1 MGIDKLSGTTRIDH
15 YEDVADCVQIDP
27 ETRPS
32 AIGPPFTGHFRIQA
46 DTPRAIQAYQP
57 TFKPEKAGTSPRITH
72 AKKEPTPHSRL
83 NLEIGRN
90 IYDQSGK
97 EVSSTKDKK
106 ANGDDATSSG
116 RASAE
121 ASTKVLEDIAKEN
134 KKACFC
140 SSCGIDCTR
149 VRYHF
154 AKQSSSAAGTANSN
168 TQYDI
173 CPACFVHHR
182 YPHENLNYEKLED
195 PDYSRVPDRDSPWSD
210 KEVLLLL
217 EALEEDSDDWNRIS
231 DYVGT
236 RTREECVVKFLSME
250 IEDKYLESEPDTFG
264 ALDAGRVPFN
274 QSDNPVMSVV
284 SFLAGMADP
293 SVAAA
298 TAGRWVDETR
308 KNLQQRLE
316 NGVGGQTIADTTTG
330 AEGKGKTSSI
340 QKLDLA
346 TASDAMDVDQNTSS
360 PQASDSN
367 AIARHDA
374 SKTSNPLPTLALAA
388 SAARASALASNEE
401 RQHTQLISAALNSS
415 LQKLE
420 LKLKQF
426 REMEEMLELQRQDLE
441 RGRRELFLE
450 RASFSKR
457 MMDVETQLAG
467 MGIGSMGEGVSVAG
481 LDAGGGE
488 KLGFANSKVGR
499 GDGEPME
506 LGAAGV
512 KSHGA
517 Q

>member
-1 MGIDKLSGTTRIDH
+1 M
-15 YEDVADCVQIDP
+15 
-27 ETRPS
+27 
-32 AIGPPFTGHFRIQA
+32 
-46 DTPRAIQAYQP
+46 
-57 TFKPEKAGTSPRITH
+57 
-72 AKKEPTPHSRL
+72 

-97 EVSSTKDKK
+97 EVSSNKDKK
-106 ANGDDATSSG
+106 SNGDDATSSS

-134 KKACFC
+134 KKAVFC
-140 SSCGIDCTR
+140 SSCGIDTTR
-149 VRYHF
+149 IRYHF
-154 AKQSSSAAGTANSN
+154 AKTTPSAAGAAASK

-182 YPHENLNYEKLED
+182 YPDLDLNYVKLED
-195 PDYSRVPDRDSPWSD
+195 PDYSRVPDQDSPWSD

-250 IEDKYLESEPDTFG
+250 IEDKYLQTEPDTFG
-264 ALDAGRVPFN
+264 ALDSGRVPFN
-274 QSDNPVMSVV
+274 QVDNPVMSVV
-284 SFLAGMADP
+284 GFLAGMADP

-316 NGVGGQTIADTTTG
+316 NGIEVAEN
-330 AEGKGKTSSI
+330 EGKGKAP
-340 QKLDLA
+340 L
-346 TASDAMDVDQNTSS
+346 TAKPEPSTTSDAMDVDQTTS
-360 PQASDSN
+360 PLQPSDSN

-401 RQHTQLISAALNSS
+401 RQHTRLISAALNSS

-426 REMEEMLELQRQDLE
+426 REMEEALEIQRQDLE
-441 RGRRELFLE
+441 RGRRDLFLE

-457 MMDVETQLAG
+457 MMEVEAQLAG
-467 MGIGSMGEGVSVAG
+467 MGMGGMGEGGSVAG
-481 LDAGGGE
+481 IEAGSAE
-488 KLGFANSKVGR
+488 KMGFASHR
-499 GDGEPME
+499 IRPADGEPME
-506 LGAAGV
+506 AGV
-512 KSHGA
+512 AGVRAHGA